1 MSAEL
6 PEILDA
12 WRMVAGRREF
22 EGRAAL
28 SALSRLRDAL
38 SDAEGEVEFAL
49 AFDHDA
55 LRVPY
60 LELKLAAELPLQCQR
75 TLQRFLFPVRTVQRL
90 GLIRD
95 EADEA
100 ALPPGYEALL
110 VPASGE
116 IRPLE
121 LVEDE
126 LILAIPVVPVKPGTE
141 AVERDWPVP
150 PEEQAAAQVA
160 QRKALGR
167 DLVDLVGAGDVG
179 QEGVVKDVGARVADG
194 GQDKEHHRPQPVALA
209 DEHEE
214 AGAQH
219 RDGQK
224 APQEALFAGGI
235 VADGAEHRPQEG
247 NHQHRHG
254 GRVGPDA
261 RGPSLGQPRGG
272 HAVKVGRQERRHD
285 RGGKGRVRPVIHAPR
300 VDPFS
305 MKLLRFDCGG
315 HLNLLPCRC
324 SHDPSRFYRPAS
336 ARQRRVAFVRAI
348 PCRYNLERR
357 RPQGTLP

>member
-12 WRMVAGRREF
+12 WRMVAARREF

-28 SALSRLRDAL
+28 SALPRLRDAL

-150 PEEQAAAQVA
+150 PEEQAAA
-160 QRKALGR
+160 
-167 DLVDLVGAGDVG
+167 
-179 QEGVVKDVGARVADG
+179 
-194 GQDKEHHRPQPVALA
+194 HP
-209 DEHEE
+209 
-214 AGAQH
+214 
-219 RDGQK
+219 
-224 APQEALFAGGI
+224 FAGL
-235 VADGAEHRPQEG
+235 AALKK
-247 NHQHRHG
+247 
-254 GRVGPDA
+254 PDK
-261 RGPSLGQPRGG
+261 PS
-272 HAVKVGRQERRHD
+272 
-285 RGGKGRVRPVIHAPR
+285 
-300 VDPFS
+300 
-305 MKLLRFDCGG
+305 
-315 HLNLLPCRC
+315 
-324 SHDPSRFYRPAS
+324 
-336 ARQRRVAFVRAI
+336 
-348 PCRYNLERR
+348 
-357 RPQGTLP
+357 